1 MNVFDKFLIGDLD
14 YIYFDFSGVHLDKR
28 LKENGI
34 TLEYI
39 KYLIY
44 NVEPLYFIH
53 SRGNS
58 YAVYYESPQTKDYDE
73 IKLIFACKGNSIDII
88 SIMPNTS
95 IGTFKNQTKFDT
107 EEKKDLRKKTS
118 KAHAKREKM
127 H

>member
-1 MNVFDKFLIGDLD
+1 MDVFDLYLIGEVDA
-14 YIYFDFSGVHLDKR
+14 INWDFYCGHLDDR
-28 LKENGI
+28 LKDNGI
-34 TLEYI
+34 NFDYVKNLVLNE
-39 KYLIY
+39 
-44 NVEPLYFIH
+44 EPTHHNDSDDNRHEVFFKT
-53 SRGNS
+53 
-58 YAVYYESPQTKDYDE
+58 PKTKDYDE

>member
-73 IKLIFACKGNSIDII
+73 IKLIFVCEDYRIVVVSVMSN
-88 SIMPNTS
+88 NS
-95 IGTFKNQTKFDT
+95 IGTLKNQTKFYTDAMKNVKNLT
-107 EEKKDLRKKTS
+107 A
-118 KAHAKREKM
+118 KAHAKRAKM
-127 H
+127 Y